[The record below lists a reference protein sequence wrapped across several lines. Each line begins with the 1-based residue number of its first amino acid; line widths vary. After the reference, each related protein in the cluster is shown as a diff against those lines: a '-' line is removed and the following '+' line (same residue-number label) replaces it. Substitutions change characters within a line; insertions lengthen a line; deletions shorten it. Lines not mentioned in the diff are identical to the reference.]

1 MSSLNASRREGM
13 PVSSVNARRTQLVRA
28 TSPNVPIC
36 GRPEGP
42 YPVSNKA
49 VVLPLAWRRAATLA
63 ASSKGQAFGT
73 SMLQSVAGIPAS

>member
-1 MSSLNASRREGM
+1 MSSLKASRREGR
-13 PVSSVNARRTQLVRA
+13 PVSAVKARRTQVVRA

-42 YPVSNKA
+42 YPVSNRA
-49 VVLPLAWRRAATLA
+49 AALPCFSSRAATLA

-73 SMLQSVAGIPAS
+73 SA